1 MKVSGIYRI
10 TNLINNKFYI
20 GQSRDVEYRLK
31 QHLYEAS
38 DPNNLAYDAP
48 LHQDIRKYGWDNFS
62 SELLLKCDPEELSIK
77 EQELISAAQIMS
89 KDLVYNRRNDF
100 VASKIAQYSLDGKLI
115 KIWNSTSELFK
126 ANFDT
131 SNILRTCH
139 GKTKSSLGYM
149 WRFVE
154 NEEEAKAQEGNKYQT
169 AKGGQRREIIQYDL
183 TTREVIGRFSS
194 GRAASIAIGKSSGCS
209 PILNTCKG
217 KQRQAYGFG
226 WAYADEFENWE

>member
-1 MKVSGIYRI
+1 MKTIGIYRI

-20 GQSRDVEYRLK
+20 GQSKDVNYRIK
-31 QHLYEAS
+31 QHTFEAN
-38 DPNNLAYDAP
+38 DPNNLAYNSP

-62 SELLLKCDPEELSIK
+62 AELLLECGPEELSIK
-77 EQELISAAQIMS
+77 EQELITAAQIMA
-89 KDLVYNRRNDF
+89 KDLLYNCRNDF
-100 VASKIAQYSLDGKLI
+100 VASKIAQYSLEGKLI
-115 KIWNSTSELFK
+115 KVWNSTSELYS

-131 SNILRTCH
+131 SNILRVCR
-139 GKTKSSLGYM
+139 GKIKSSLGYI

-154 NEEEAKAQEGNKYQT
+154 NEEDARAQEGLKYQVSR
-169 AKGGQRREIIQYDL
+169 GGQRREIIQYDL
-183 TTREVIGRFSS
+183 STRKIIGRFPS
-194 GRAASIAIGKSSGCS
+194 GRAASVAIGKNSGCS

>member
-100 VASKIAQYSLDGKLI
+100 VALKIAQYSLDGKLI
-115 KIWNSTSELFK
+115 KIWNSF
-126 ANFDT
+126 
-131 SNILRTCH
+131 
-139 GKTKSSLGYM
+139 
-149 WRFVE
+149 
-154 NEEEAKAQEGNKYQT
+154 
-169 AKGGQRREIIQYDL
+169 
-183 TTREVIGRFSS
+183 
-194 GRAASIAIGKSSGCS
+194 
-209 PILNTCKG
+209 
-217 KQRQAYGFG
+217 
-226 WAYADEFENWE
+226 